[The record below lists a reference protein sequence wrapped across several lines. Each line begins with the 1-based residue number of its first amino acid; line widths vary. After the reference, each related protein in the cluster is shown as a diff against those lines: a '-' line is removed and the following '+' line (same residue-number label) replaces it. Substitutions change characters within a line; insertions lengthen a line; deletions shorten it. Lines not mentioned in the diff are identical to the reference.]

1 MNGAKYWIHV
11 VCLFIIQLT
20 ILDNIQLHSY
30 VYINIYILAIL
41 VLPYGMK
48 KLTMLFLAFLFGLI
62 VDLANNTMGI
72 HAAATTFLAYIRP
85 RLLQLTFNREPV
97 DEMEGTHKMR
107 NLGWFLK
114 YTSFSVLAYN
124 VVLILAE
131 AFTFANINITF
142 MRILCSSIVS
152 YVFILLYYFIAIKKK
167 QE

>member
-48 KLTMLFLAFLFGLI
+48 KLTVLFLAFLFGLI

-72 HAAATTFLAYIRP
+72 HAAATTFLAYYNLLLTGN
-85 RLLQLTFNREPV
+85 RLTKWKEPTRW
-97 DEMEGTHKMR
+97 EIWAG
-107 NLGWFLK
+107 F
-114 YTSFSVLAYN
+114 
-124 VVLILAE
+124 
-131 AFTFANINITF
+131 
-142 MRILCSSIVS
+142 
-152 YVFILLYYFIAIKKK
+152 
-167 QE
+167 